1 MTEPQ
6 IPIVLQSM
14 PWPCFVVN
22 HDQEVVYVN
31 QALNQVFDSADE
43 VVAACL
49 AADTYDPQKSGYCSF
64 AYGTSSLKVTYVVDD
79 DVITLFVEVPD
90 SAAQARDGGAEPD
103 KNQEKLLHKLQNLVT
118 TARGYAELIAVMLEE
133 EVVVTGERLAAVR
146 RYEQSVN
153 DHLTDMEALLAHPS
167 RDAAD
172 YNLDQVFRPKAI
184 VFFHNLV
191 RGQLIAELFAAQG
204 MEVCLASS
212 ASDALKLT
220 DNNDREAQ
228 LGVFDQPGPAA
239 EQLLKCHPRSILL
252 YCNAS
257 IDIDTENPRIGKVT
271 DQPMDINEVLRASV
285 EMLSRF

>member
-6 IPIVLQSM
+6 IPIAIQSM

-22 HDQEVVYVN
+22 HDLEVVYVN
-31 QALNQVFDSADE
+31 QALNQAFDSTDE

-49 AADTYDPQKSGYCSF
+49 GADKFDPNQAGSYSF
-64 AYGTSSLKVTYVVDD
+64 AYGTNSLKVTYVVDD
-79 DVITLFVEVPD
+79 DVIILFVEAPD
-90 SAAQARDGGAEPD
+90 SAAQTPNGGAEPV
-103 KNQEKLLHKLQNLVT
+103 KNQEKLRHNLQSLVT

-133 EVVVTGERLAAVR
+133 EGVVTGERLAAVR

-153 DHLTDMEALLAHPS
+153 DHLTDMDALLAHPS

-212 ASDALKLT
+212 VSDALKLT

>member
-1 MTEPQ
+1 MWTLALSNFDRIRRRP
-6 IPIVLQSM
+6 
-14 PWPCFVVN
+14 
-22 HDQEVVYVN
+22 EVVRGMV
-31 QALNQVFDSADE
+31 QA
-43 VVAACL
+43 AA
-49 AADTYDPQKSGYCSF
+49 AALSVPVCCKIRILPRVEDTIQF
-64 AYGTSSLKVTYVVDD
+64 
-79 DVITLFVEVPD
+79 
-90 SAAQARDGGAEPD
+90 
-103 KNQEKLLHKLQNLVT
+103 
-118 TARGYAELIAVMLEE
+118 AVMLEE

>member
-1 MTEPQ
+1 LTEPQ
-6 IPIVLQSM
+6 IPIALQSM

-22 HDQEVVYVN
+22 RDLEVVYVN
-31 QALNQVFDSADE
+31 RALNLVFDSADE
-43 VVAACL
+43 VIAACL
-49 AADTYDPQKSGYCSF
+49 AADKFDPHQAGSCSF

-79 DVITLFVEVPD
+79 DVITLFVEAPD
-90 SAAQARDGGAEPD
+90 SAAQTPDGGAEPD
-103 KNQEKLLHKLQNLVT
+103 KNQGKLRHNLQSLVT

-133 EVVVTGERLAAVR
+133 EGVVTGERLAAVR
-146 RYEQSVN
+146 RYEQSVT

-172 YNLDQVFRPKAI
+172 YDLDQVFRPKAI
-184 VFFHNLV
+184 VFFHNQV
-191 RGQLIAELFAAQG
+191 RGELIAELFAAQG

-212 ASDALKLT
+212 ASDALKLA
-220 DNNDREAQ
+220 DNNGREAQ

-239 EQLLKCHPRSILL
+239 EQLLKCHPKSILL

-257 IDIDTENPRIGKVT
+257 IEIDTENPRIGKVT

-285 EMLSRF
+285 EMLSQF